1 METFATHPFQSSSC
15 FLADDAAVN
24 TGSGGGFKRM
34 QVMVVSLG
42 WCELAD
48 EDLTP
53 ENSSK
58 AVNRCIVDLSTK
70 DSELV
75 KEDAVEKEA
84 AGVWGGGRDLV
95 LELDEGSLKLIDPD
109 TGACLNSQ
117 AIHAIR

>member
-1 METFATHPFQSSSC
+1 
-15 FLADDAAVN
+15 
-24 TGSGGGFKRM
+24 M

-70 DSELV
+70 DNEFV

-84 AGVWGGGRDLV
+84 SGVWGGGRDLV